1 MGYGDVVAGTTAERI
16 YSLILMSFGAV
27 FYSFIIGSL
36 SSLVASLDA
45 KHAEMNQ
52 KVQILQSMKKEFKLP
67 DGLYDKVRKVIKYDL
82 SRNQKDK
89 MNFLQELPNKL
100 RIELSKIMHD
110 KIIKQLYFFKVN
122 IVVKIRINLLIL
134 LHMLLH
140 Y

>member
-1 MGYGDVVAGTTAERI
+1 VTTVGYGDVVAGTTAERI

-67 DGLYDKVRKVIKYDL
+67 DGLYDKVRKVIKYDFT
-82 SRNQKDK
+82 K
-89 MNFLQELPNKL
+89 
-100 RIELSKIMHD
+100 
-110 KIIKQLYFFKVN
+110 
-122 IVVKIRINLLIL
+122 
-134 LHMLLH
+134 
-140 Y
+140 